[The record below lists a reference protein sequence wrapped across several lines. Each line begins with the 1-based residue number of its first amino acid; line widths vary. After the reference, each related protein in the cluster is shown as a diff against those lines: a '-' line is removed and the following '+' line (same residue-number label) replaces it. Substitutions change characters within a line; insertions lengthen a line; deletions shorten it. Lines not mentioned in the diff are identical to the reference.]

1 MFNGCLL
8 PVFSIC
14 LLLCLNDPQFMSAS
28 PQKSWANIF
37 LFLSVSI
44 TLFLSSN
51 VFIQKMFGHL
61 MSGVQTK
68 LCIAGSVAGWR
79 RYLRGEN
86 YFYERNIFSSD
97 DDLTLPR
104 HKSRQ
109 GSPEILGSQT
119 SGGLSSLRLRGLNY
133 NNQFPH
139 HSHTNPEEHVIQIL
153 KVFKV
158 QAILLRLLQLLRN
171 I

>member
-1 MFNGCLL
+1 MFHVSVPRVKIILIAQVFNGCLL

-28 PQKSWANIF
+28 PQKRWANIF

-68 LCIAGSVAGWR
+68 LCIAGSVAGLR
-79 RYLRGEN
+79 NYYLRGRED
-86 YFYERNIFSSD
+86 RNSFTREIFSVLTMISLCLVTSLGK
-97 DDLTLPR
+97 DLLR
-104 HKSRQ
+104 SWGLRRQ
-109 GSPEILGSQT
+109 TGSPPCS
-119 SGGLSSLRLRGLNY
+119 
-133 NNQFPH
+133 P
-139 HSHTNPEEHVIQIL
+139 
-153 KVFKV
+153 
-158 QAILLRLLQLLRN
+158 AA
-171 I
+171 

>member
-68 LCIAGSVAGWR
+68 LCIAGSVAGLR
-79 RYLRGEN
+79 NYLRRRTEIVLRGK
-86 YFYERNIFSSD
+86 YFQFYQVWEASILGVMIFVWIH
-97 DDLTLPR
+97 R
-104 HKSRQ
+104 KHKAGSRQ
-109 GSPEILGSQT
+109 REVWSQ
-119 SGGLSSLRLRGLNY
+119 LISSSHIYLIRCWLHWIN
-133 NNQFPH
+133 
-139 HSHTNPEEHVIQIL
+139 HSY
-153 KVFKV
+153 
-158 QAILLRLLQLLRN
+158 RN
-171 I
+171 WNL